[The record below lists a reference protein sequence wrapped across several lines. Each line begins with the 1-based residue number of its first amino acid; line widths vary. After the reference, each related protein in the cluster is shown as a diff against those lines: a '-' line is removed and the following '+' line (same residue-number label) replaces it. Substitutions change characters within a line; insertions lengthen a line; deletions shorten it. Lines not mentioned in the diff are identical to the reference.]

1 MKNKQTK
8 ITEDILIVDDTPAN
22 LRLLTQMLA
31 KRGYGV
37 RAVTNGMRALDSVR
51 ATPPSLILLDIR
63 MPEMDGYEVC
73 ERIKSDKQSQDI
85 PIIFISA
92 LNEIQDKVKGFNV
105 GGVDYI
111 TKPFQFEEVLA
122 RVETHLTLRNL
133 QRQLQEANIRYEQE
147 LALAGSLQT
156 SFLPSQP
163 PQIPGWQLS
172 LSLQPARETSGDYYD
187 VFPLPDG
194 QFGMLV
200 ADVVDKGASA
210 ALYMALSWTIIRTYA
225 AEYPTKPELV
235 LQAANQR
242 ILENTDGSRFVTV
255 FYAVLDPKSGELV
268 YCNAGHNPA
277 LLVEGRKNGEV
288 YKLSKTGMLL
298 GAFEDQTWEQGV
310 ECLKPGDTLIL
321 YTDGITEAQNKQGA
335 LFGLE
340 RLIAVVGSK
349 ASVPPE
355 QLQGHI
361 LQEVHD
367 FMDNA
372 PQTDD
377 IAMIVVAR
385 DREN

>member
-8 ITEDILIVDDTPAN
+8 TADDILIVDDTPAN

-73 ERIKSDKQSQDI
+73 ERIKADAQTQDI

-92 LNEIQDKVKGFNV
+92 LNEIQDKVRGFNV

-122 RVETHLTLRNL
+122 RVETHLALRNL
-133 QRQLQEANIRYEQE
+133 QSELQEANIRYEQE

-156 SFLPSQP
+156 SFLPSKP
-163 PQIPGWQLS
+163 PNIPGWQLS
-172 LSLQPARETSGDYYD
+172 LTLKPARETSGDFYD

-194 QFGMLV
+194 HFGMLV

-210 ALYMALSWTIIRTYA
+210 ALYMALSLTIIRTYT

-242 ILENTDGSRFVTV
+242 IIENTDGSRFVTV
-255 FYAVLDPKSGELV
+255 FYAVLDPQSGELA
-268 YCNAGHNPA
+268 YCNAGHNPP
-277 LLVEGRKNGEV
+277 LLVDGRKDGEIR
-288 YKLSKTGMLL
+288 KLSKTGMLL
-298 GAFEDQTWEQGV
+298 GAFEDQTWKQGV
-310 ECLKPGDTLIL
+310 ASLMPGDTLIL
-321 YTDGITEAQNKQGA
+321 YTDGITEAQNEQGA

-340 RLIAVVGSK
+340 RLIAEVGSK
-349 ASVPPE
+349 DAVSTDH
-355 QLQGHI
+355 LQDHI
-361 LQEVHD
+361 IQKVHG
-367 FMDNA
+367 FMGSA

-385 DREN
+385 NR